1 MAKKE
6 VVTDYWVRDLLK
18 EANIELEPQG
28 STIVEIDNALK
39 SASKKGTG
47 NVGFPEFVG
56 VVKDF
61 IIVIENKADL
71 SKHIKMNDEGR
82 ISLDPKDVK
91 NYAINGA
98 LFYGQHLAKNTSYK
112 KVIAFGISGNQK
124 KHKISPI

>member
-28 STIVEIDNALK
+28 STIIEIDNALK

-56 VVKDF
+56 VIKDF
-61 IIVIENKADL
+61 LLVIENKADL
-71 SKHIKMNDEGR
+71 SKHIKMNNDGQ
-82 ISLDPKDVK
+82 ISLVSNK
-91 NYAINGA
+91 NGSYEAHHPA
-98 LFYGQHLAKNTSYK
+98 LLRKRVRRRRFK
-112 KVIAFGISGNQK
+112 K
-124 KHKISPI
+124 SP